1 MLRKILVIALVS
13 LVASCGGGGDSS
25 NASTEIAAAGIYE
38 GTLTPTGGTADV
50 VFFMITSDGKVALV
64 DVTTNE
70 GFIGTKTGNTLNG
83 TIYSSVSV
91 PATGEITTVSGNN
104 ISGTYTSS
112 IGGGTYSLVA
122 NTNLY
127 NRTSSLS
134 KLEGTWVD
142 SVFTSGTGTTTWVI
156 QNDGA
161 FIVSSTLGCNATGA
175 FSVINTTKNE
185 YNLTLNITTCIG
197 FNGSYTG
204 IAALSD
210 TFNTD
215 DSISLVFNSGSIA
228 GLAEPV
234 KQ

>member
-1 MLRKILVIALVS
+1 MLKKILVIAFVS

-25 NASTEIAAAGIYE
+25 NASIEIAAAGIYE
-38 GTLTPTGGTADV
+38 GTVTPTGGTADV
-50 VFFMITSDGKVALV
+50 AFVLFTSDGKAAIV
-64 DVTTNE
+64 DATTIE

-83 TIYSSVSV
+83 TLYSTVSV
-91 PATGEITTVSGNN
+91 PATAEITTVSGNN

-156 QNDGA
+156 QNDGT
-161 FIVSSTLGCNATGA
+161 FIVSSTRGCNATGA

-185 YNLTLNITTCIG
+185 YSLTLNITTCAG
-197 FNGSYTG
+197 LNGSYTG
-204 IAALSD
+204 VAALSD